1 MLQSKGRA
9 HAVRSRARELTEL
22 AQMPSEKWQLNHV
35 AKQAA
40 SSYVTATKANE
51 ILERAGMIERIKTE
65 GYEALEQ
72 VAELLR
78 TNRPENVRDTA

>member
-1 MLQSKGRA
+1 
-9 HAVRSRARELTEL
+9 
-22 AQMPSEKWQLNHV
+22 MPGEKWRLNHI
-35 AKQAA
+35 ARQAA

-51 ILERAGMIERIKTE
+51 ILQRAGMVKRTKTE

-78 TNRPENVRDTA
+78 TRQPENIRDTA

>member
-1 MLQSKGRA
+1 M
-9 HAVRSRARELTEL
+9 RSRARELAAL
-22 AQMPSEKWQLNHV
+22 AQMPSEKWRLNHV

-51 ILERAGMIERIKTE
+51 ILQRAKMVERTKTE
-65 GYEALEQ
+65 GYAALEQ

-78 TNRPENVRDTA
+78 THQPENVRDTA